1 MHEMKPTLRGE
12 REREREREKESA
24 AFSNERQFIIK
35 GLKIEVKNMDLDL
48 LYYVPILI

>member
-12 REREREREKESA
+12 RERERERKESA